1 VAKAPLVFTYYIA
14 APIEKVWDGFV
25 SKEANRTIF
34 MGAEFEV
41 ELTPGGSMKWSGP
54 GKDRKPT
61 RYVTGRVIRVDEP
74 RLLEYDF
81 GMGMGD
87 SMSHVRIELTSES
100 EAVKVVVT
108 NDGWADDDQA
118 YAQNADGWP
127 RILSRLKTL
136 LETGKTF
143 RPH

>member
-1 VAKAPLVFTYYIA
+1 MAKAPLVFTYYIA

-34 MGAEFEV
+34 MGADFEV
-41 ELTPGGSMKWSGP
+41 GLTPGGSMAWSGP
-54 GKDRKPT
+54 GKDGKPT
-61 RYVTGRVIRVDEP
+61 RYVIGRLIKVDEP

-100 EAVKVVVT
+100 EAVKVVVI
-108 NDGWADDDQA
+108 NDG
-118 YAQNADGWP
+118 
-127 RILSRLKTL
+127 
-136 LETGKTF
+136 
-143 RPH
+143 